1 MQFFLKTFGMSLR
14 VKPLISVCLSL
25 PSSPSF
31 YLFLSLTA
39 HTEAPSEGKPVARKP
54 GGDSARENPS
64 RPPSVKVIGGS
75 PSANWA
81 RPWSLALLF
90 AALCLQ
96 LTLFWCR
103 HPPWIR
109 NPAPLEKTTYT
120 HTGTHIIYISLIV
133 SLLLSSTCMDG
144 WKNKNWKTRRGV
156 EEKRTPL

>member
-1 MQFFLKTFGMSLR
+1 MQFFLKTIGMSLR

-31 YLFLSLTA
+31 YPFLSLTA

-109 NPAPLEKTTYT
+109 NPAPLEKKHVHAHRHPYHIHIT
-120 HTGTHIIYISLIV
+120 HSILTPGLNVH
-133 SLLLSSTCMDG
+133 G
-144 WKNKNWKTRRGV
+144 WM
-156 EEKRTPL
+156 EK